1 MVNGDVLGFGELR
14 IKVREVW
21 RGNETEGMKWELGTG
36 MQERV
41 GVRGGERKEWCI
53 REGRIMIVI

>member
-21 RGNETEGMKWELGTG
+21 RGNEMEGMKWELGTG
-36 MQERV
+36 MRERV
-41 GVRGGERKEWCI
+41 GVGGEERKELCI

>member
-21 RGNETEGMKWELGTG
+21 RGNETVGVKWKLGTG
-36 MQERV
+36 MRESV
-41 GVRGGERKEWCI
+41 GVGGEERKEWCI

>member
-36 MQERV
+36 MQGRV
-41 GVRGGERKEWCI
+41 GVGGEEGKEWCI
-53 REGRIMIVI
+53 REGRIMTMI